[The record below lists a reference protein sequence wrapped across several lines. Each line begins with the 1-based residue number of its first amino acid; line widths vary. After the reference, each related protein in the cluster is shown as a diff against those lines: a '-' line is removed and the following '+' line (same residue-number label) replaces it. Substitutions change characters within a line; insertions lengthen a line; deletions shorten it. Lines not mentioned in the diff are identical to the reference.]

1 MDGGLRTDEAPGREG
16 ASACAANL
24 PVLVPRSSKPDRR
37 VHRRTAV
44 REDLPVSLVVHAF
57 RESVMTERR
66 LAPLTALTTRARRP
80 HRVDPRA
87 AAPLAIAPEPR
98 SRMVDNAVY
107 SEGRRVATPAT
118 AAESREELAGGEDRL
133 AWLGL
138 YRPEPQ
144 ELGALAELYDLPDLA
159 VEDAIK
165 AHQRPKFERYGDT
178 LFVVLK
184 AARYLDEA
192 EEVEFG
198 ELHLFLGADFA
209 ITVRHSE
216 SPDLSRVRRR
226 LESEPAL
233 LAKGSEAVLYATLD
247 AVVDE
252 TEVFRG
258 DPGVS
263 RRIYELSQEVLEF
276 QRAAQPLTGIL
287 AAITAGFDKYGV
299 DEELR
304 SYLRDVADHVTQVTE
319 RAEGFR
325 LQLRDILTVN
335 ATLVAQRQNEEIRE
349 LTEASIAQGEEV
361 KKISAWAA
369 ILFAPTLVG
378 TVYGMNLEMPE
389 THWHLGYPFALVLM
403 GMVSVVLYAVF
414 KRRDWI

>member
-1 MDGGLRTDEAPGREG
+1 MI
-16 ASACAANL
+16 
-24 PVLVPRSSKPDRR
+24 DRR
-37 VHRRTAV
+37 R
-44 REDLPVSLVVHAF
+44 
-57 RESVMTERR
+57 
-66 LAPLTALTTRARRP
+66 APLSALSTLARRP
-80 HRVDPRA
+80 RA
-87 AAPLAIAPEPR
+87 DLSSPAQEPTAPLSSRGR
-98 SRMVDNAVY
+98 SRLIDNAVY
-107 SEGRRVATPAT
+107 SADRRVATPAT
-118 AAESREELAGGEDRL
+118 VAESREVLTEGEDRL
-133 AWLGL
+133 AWIGL
-138 YRPEPQ
+138 YRPEPR
-144 ELGALAELYDLPDLA
+144 ELGQLAELYDLPELA
-159 VEDAIK
+159 VEDAIQ
-165 AHQRPKFERYGDT
+165 AHQRPKFERYGST

-184 AARYLDEA
+184 AARYVDAA

-198 ELHLFLGADFA
+198 ELHLFLGKEFA

-226 LESEPAL
+226 LESEPDL
-233 LAKGSEAVLYATLD
+233 LAKGSEAVLYAILD
-247 AVVDE
+247 AVVDGYAPVVAGLANDIDE
-252 TEVFRG
+252 IEIEVFRG

-263 RRIYELSQEVLEF
+263 RRIYELSQEVLDF

-304 SYLRDVADHVTQVTE
+304 SYLRDVADHVTQVNE
-319 RAEGFR
+319 RVEGFR

-335 ATLVAQRQNEEIRE
+335 ATLVAQRQNDEIRE

-378 TVYGMNLEMPE
+378 TVYGMNFDWMPE
-389 THWHLGYPFALVLM
+389 THWKLGYPFALVLM
-403 GMVSVVLYAVF
+403 FLVSGMLYAVF